1 MKNKQALWFVGLVL
15 ALVFSMTTTAMAE
28 NIRIGVASPF
38 TGNLAAYGDNIKAG
52 VNLKLKE
59 INDAGG
65 INGQKVELVWGDD
78 LCQPKDAGTVG
89 SKFAADKSIVAV
101 IGHLCSSATLAAM
114 PIYVRAE
121 LPTISPTS
129 TNPTIGDV
137 GMGWFFRNCY
147 TDDFQGKYL
156 AVHVVPNLLRKNKVA
171 IFYENNDYA
180 IGLKDSFITG
190 AKSAGVK
197 VTGAEAYVA
206 KTTDFTPQLTKLL
219 QDKPDTIFLCGYHPE
234 GALIAKVDPKGP
246 AAASGLHDG
255 DVILSFDGKP
265 VEELRDLPRLVA
277 GATPGS
283 DAKVRVWRDGA
294 EKSLTVEIGKMPGEE
309 PRMAAHQPAEASDRV
324 LGLGLAK
331 LTESERARLGLEE
344 DVTGVLVM
352 DVANDSK
359 AAQQGIHAGDVIR
372 KIDGLTVD
380 SPSDVAEAVAKAEK
394 AKRDA
399 VVLLVSRGDDQR
411 FVALS
416 LAMA

>member
-1 MKNKQALWFVGLVL
+1 MKNKQALLFVGVVLAL

-38 TGNLAAYGDNIKAG
+38 TGNLAAYGDNVKAG

-114 PIYVRAE
+114 PIYVRNG

-156 AVHVVPNLLRKNKVA
+156 ALHVVPNLLRKNKVA

-180 IGLKDSFITG
+180 IGLKNSFLAG
-190 AKSAGVK
+190 AKSAGVT
-197 VTGAEAYVA
+197 VTGTEAYMTG
-206 KTTDFTPQLTKLL
+206 TTDFTPQLTKLL
-219 QDKPDTIFLCGYHPE
+219 RDKPEAIFLCGYHPE
-234 GALIAKVDPKGP
+234 GALIAGQGRKLGFTGPLFGGDGIDNEDYIKIGGKAAENTYLTVPFLAASAGP
-246 AAASGLHDG
+246 AGKDFAKRFKKAYDR
-255 DVILSFDGKP
+255 DVDWMSANAYDCLGILAQ
-265 VEELRDLPRLVA
+265 VI
-277 GATPGS
+277 
-283 DAKVRVWRDGA
+283 AKTGPDRKKIRDG
-294 EKSLTVEIGKMPGEE
+294 L
-309 PRMAAHQPAEASDRV
+309 AA
-324 LGLGLAK
+324 L
-331 LTESERARLGLEE
+331 
-344 DVTGVLVM
+344 
-352 DVANDSK
+352 NSK
-359 AAQQGIHAGDVIR
+359 ANGYKGITGMTYFDKKGNCSKPAFVKMVKNG
-372 KIDGLTVD
+372 K
-380 SPSDVAEAVAKAEK
+380 
-394 AKRDA
+394 
-399 VVLLVSRGDDQR
+399 
-411 FVALS
+411 FVA
-416 LAMA
+416 AE